1 MSLRISNNSSKSGHS
16 VKTSA
21 LRSHNLASSDK
32 LSSSVS
38 GSSKRG
44 LVPLHPTSTWLFLR
58 LSVAYAVAPAAESV
72 IMESVHFVRAAPTKC
87 SVGPR
92 EESKKLKEKGL
103 IPRTVNVKTINP
115 STENVQ
121 TWRFKRSA
129 CRVDIIRLLVSLRG
143 NATLRVECTQAT
155 TGGCLRD
162 CSKLSIISG
171 VRSLLHPLLK
181 VRRSLLNNAWIHM
194 FEPET
199 RYVAIWTT
207 NEVLQYRLVPNANS
221 LSHCT

>member
-1 MSLRISNNSSKSGHS
+1 MKASRTVRVHKNTYLVGELFTHERSEALYLEGMSLHSQIRCRNGGVEMSLRNSKNPSKSGHS

-38 GSSKRG
+38 SSSKRG

-58 LSVAYAVAPAAESV
+58 LSIAYAVAPAAESV

-92 EESKKLKEKGL
+92 EESKKRKEKGL
-103 IPRTVNVKTINP
+103 NLRTVNVKTINP
-115 STENVQ
+115 STVNMQ

-129 CRVDIIRLLVSLRG
+129 CRVDIINLLVSLRG
-143 NATLRVECTQAT
+143 NATLRVECSQAT
-155 TGGCLRD
+155 TETLSLFKTSDNFR
-162 CSKLSIISG
+162 CS
-171 VRSLLHPLLK
+171 
-181 VRRSLLNNAWIHM
+181 
-194 FEPET
+194 
-199 RYVAIWTT
+199 
-207 NEVLQYRLVPNANS
+207 
-221 LSHCT
+221 

>member
-1 MSLRISNNSSKSGHS
+1 

-21 LRSHNLASSDK
+21 LRSHNLARSDK

-44 LVPLHPTSTWLFLR
+44 LVPLHPTSTRLFLR

-92 EESKKLKEKGL
+92 EESKKRKEKGL
-103 IPRTVNVKTINP
+103 NLRTVNVKTINP
-115 STENVQ
+115 STNVQ

-129 CRVDIIRLLVSLRG
+129 CRVDIIHLLVSQRG
-143 NATLRVECTQAT
+143 NTTLRAECSQAT
-155 TGGCLRD
+155 TGSCLRD
-162 CSKLSIISG
+162 FKTSDNFRCS
-171 VRSLLHPLLK
+171 
-181 VRRSLLNNAWIHM
+181 
-194 FEPET
+194 
-199 RYVAIWTT
+199 
-207 NEVLQYRLVPNANS
+207 
-221 LSHCT
+221 